1 MSLING
7 FHPFPLDTIGKGNKY
22 LYESL
27 HLIKNLKYF
36 QVCNILMYL
45 KIRYFKILIW
55 KYIQNI

>member
-7 FHPFPLDTIGKGNKY
+7 FHPFPLDTIGKGSKY

-45 KIRYFKILIW
+45 KIRYFKILI
-55 KYIQNI
+55 